1 MFLQRIGNRGIGF
14 GRLLERAAAKHPTNV
29 VILDHDLDIA
39 PEVGRRVTV
48 AELADVV
55 DDFASRLW
63 AAGVRPSDRVVVHKS
78 DGFDITLLALATARI
93 GAVPALL
100 SPKLDGATVAE
111 LLRRAERPFLVT
123 DQAKLDHELP
133 ASVFAEAA
141 GVLLTSG
148 SHPDAVE
155 LRGLAGAPRVAPVD
169 LPPDHPTLIT
179 HTSGTTGIPKLAV
192 HTGRTFQARYRP
204 QYLVSRPILLKRET
218 IAIHVS
224 FVHSRLFTAL
234 AISLYRGFPIVV
246 MVDSDPEH
254 AADLFVRLRPGILEA
269 HPNSFMSWEV
279 LATDPRRPLANVK
292 LFSSTFDAIHPR
304 TVHRLLHASER
315 RLPLWG
321 QLYGQ
326 SEIGPTVV
334 RGYTKHRPLEAD
346 GRCVGMPFPGMTGV
360 RVVSRDGK
368 PPSKENPGYVEIRSD
383 GRVVTYL
390 GEQERY
396 DNQLSDGWWRMGDVG
411 YRTRWGCLHLLDREV
426 DLIDGFGSTLAAE
439 DTLFTKLEEL
449 AEVIIIPGADGQA
462 IPVVCTKD
470 DVPLD
475 PEAWRRAVA
484 TLPPMAEPV
493 QLRFEDLP
501 QTATTKIK
509 RLELAR
515 RLGGTQGRAA

>member
-1 MFLQRIGNRGIGF
+1 MILQRIGNRGIGL
-14 GRLLERAAAKHPTNV
+14 GRLLERAAAKHPTNI

-48 AELADVV
+48 PELADVV
-55 DDFASRLW
+55 DDFAARLW
-63 AAGVRPSDRVVVHKS
+63 AAGVRPGDRVVVYKS
-78 DGFDITLLALATARI
+78 DGFDITLLALAAARI

-100 SPKLDGATVAE
+100 SPKLDTETVAA
-111 LLRRAERPFLVT
+111 LIRRAERPHLIT
-123 DQAKLDHELP
+123 DGAKISHELC
-133 ASVFAEAA
+133 VDAA
-141 GVLLTSG
+141 TVLLTSG
-148 SHPDAVE
+148 SYRGAVK
-155 LRGLAGAPRVAPVD
+155 LRGLAGSPRVAPVD
-169 LPPDHPTLIT
+169 NPPDHPTLIT

-192 HTGRTFQARYRP
+192 HTGRTLQARYRP
-204 QYLVSRPILLKRET
+204 QYAVTRPILRRRET

-246 MVDSDPEH
+246 MVDSDVKR
-254 AADLFVRLRPGILEA
+254 AADLFSRVRPGILEA
-269 HPNSFMSWEV
+269 HPNSFMSWEEM
-279 LATDPRRPLANVK
+279 ADDPREPLANVT

-304 TVHRLLHASER
+304 TVHRLLHASKR

-334 RGYTKHRPLEAD
+334 RAYTKRRSLAAD
-346 GRCVGMPFPGMTGV
+346 GRCVGMAFPGMTGV
-360 RVVSRDGK
+360 RVVSRNGK
-368 PPSKENPGYVEIRSD
+368 PPSRENPGYVEIRSD

-390 GEQERY
+390 GEQDRY
-396 DNQLSDGWWRMGDVG
+396 DGQLSDGWWRMGDVG

-426 DLIDGFGSTLAAE
+426 DLIEGFGSTLAAE
-439 DTLFTKLEEL
+439 DTLFTRLPQL
-449 AEVIIIPGADGQA
+449 AEVIIIPGADGRA
-462 IPVVCTKD
+462 VPVVCTKD

-475 PEAWRRAVA
+475 LSSWREAVA
-484 TLPPMAEPV
+484 GLPSMADPV
-493 QLRFEDLP
+493 QLRHDELP

-515 RLGGTQGRAA
+515 RLAA

>member
-1 MFLQRIGNRGIGF
+1 MFLQRVGNRGIGL
-14 GRLLERAAAKHPTNV
+14 GRLLDRAAAKHPTNV

-39 PEVGRRVTV
+39 PEIGRRVTV
-48 AELADVV
+48 PELADLV

-63 AAGVRPSDRVVVHKS
+63 AAGVRPGEQVVVHKS

-100 SPKLDGATVAE
+100 SPKLDGPTVLA
-111 LLRRAERPFLVT
+111 LVRRAGRPHLVT
-123 DQAKLDHELP
+123 DGTKLAALP
-133 ASVFAEAA
+133 DEVFGEATS
-141 GVLLTSG
+141 VLLTSG
-148 SHPDAVE
+148 RHAGAVE
-155 LRGLAGAPRVAPVD
+155 LRALAGAPRVAPVD
-169 LPPDHPTLIT
+169 NPPDQPALIT

-192 HTGRTFQARYRP
+192 HTGRTLQARYRP
-204 QYLVSRPILLKRET
+204 QYLVTRPVLLRRET

-246 MVDSDPEH
+246 MVDSDP
-254 AADLFVRLRPGILEA
+254 ARTADLFARMRPGILEA
-269 HPNSFMSWEV
+269 HPNSYLAWEE
-279 LATDPRRPLANVK
+279 LADDPRGPLANVK

-304 TVHRLLHASER
+304 TVHRLLHASKR

-334 RGYTKHRPLEAD
+334 RGYTRHRSPDAD
-346 GRCVGMPFPGMTGV
+346 GRCVGMAFPGMTGV
-360 RVVSRDGK
+360 RVVSRNGQ
-368 PPSKENPGYVEIRSD
+368 PPSRENPGYVEIRSD

-396 DNQLSDGWWRMGDVG
+396 DKQLSDGWWRMGDVG

-426 DLIDGFGSTLAAE
+426 DVIDGFGSTLAVE
-439 DTLFTKLEEL
+439 DALFNRLPQL
-449 AEVIIIPGADGQA
+449 SEVVIIPGVDG
-462 IPVVCTKD
+462 
-470 DVPLD
+470 
-475 PEAWRRAVA
+475 RAVPVIA
-484 TLPPMAEPV
+484 TKSDEPLAPGTWRSAVKGLPPMADPV
-493 QLRFEDLP
+493 QLRHEELP

-515 RLGGTQGRAA
+515 RLGDKAA